1 MTERGKIFLVTEE
14 QRQILANLVADLP
27 WRLAN
32 PIMVILNAFAMVR
45 EDLKIS
51 ETEETIEQELPLEP
65 PGTEE
70 WR

>member
-14 QRQILANLVADLP
+14 QRQRLANLVADLP

-32 PIMVILNAFAMVR
+32 PIMVILNAFPMVR

-51 ETEETIEQELPLEP
+51 EPEETKEQELPLEP
-65 PGTEE
+65 PANEE

>member
-32 PIMVILNAFAMVR
+32 PIIVILNAFAMVR

-51 ETEETIEQELPLEP
+51 ETEETKEQELPLAP